1 MTMADDTPD
10 SVVALQRK
18 LRWQC
23 RRGMKELDLVLVR
36 YLDTHFIAASASER
50 HNFVRLLEV
59 EDDQLWAW
67 VLGRSHPQDPELDA
81 LVQRVRS
88 PD

>member
-1 MTMADDTPD
+1 MSDEPSDI
-10 SVVALQRK
+10 SALQRK

-36 YLDTHFIAASASER
+36 YLDRHFMSASASER
-50 HNFVRLLEV
+50 HNFVRLLES

-67 VLGRSHPQDPELDA
+67 ILGRSNPQDPELDA
-81 LVQRVRS
+81 LVQRICS
-88 PD
+88 AD